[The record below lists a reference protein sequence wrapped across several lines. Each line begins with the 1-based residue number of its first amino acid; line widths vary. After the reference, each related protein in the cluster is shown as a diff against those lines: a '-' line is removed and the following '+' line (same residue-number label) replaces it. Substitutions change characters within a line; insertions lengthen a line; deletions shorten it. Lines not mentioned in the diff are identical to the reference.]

1 MSQQAF
7 GGGGGNTLF
16 QNGNSSAGNRGG
28 VPRLEKEVGDE
39 NIAKVTSVVFNP
51 KNLRMYQIAFVVL
64 FIVYIWMT
72 EFANVATIMRSL
84 FVVALLALMTVE
96 TILIVSYIH

>member
-16 QNGNSSAGNRGG
+16 QNGNNSGGNRGG

-39 NIAKVTSVVFNP
+39 NIA